1 MVPMQICILKYLL
14 IRISENDLFEHGGSW
29 YQGPTAGGRN
39 TFWNVQ
45 MKEQPIAV
53 GEKTKGALNDKFP
66 LGNFVGLGTDWDI
79 ENEDTKG
86 TDQKVF
92 HWIEQM
98 HGADLHPQ
106 NLYEAQLK
114 KRLKK
119 V

>member
-1 MVPMQICILKYLL
+1 
-14 IRISENDLFEHGGSW
+14 
-29 YQGPTAGGRN
+29 
-39 TFWNVQ
+39 